1 MEKTYI
7 DILKPDDW
15 HVHLREGQIL
25 STVLPFTYNSF
36 ASALIMPNL
45 ENPVTNISLAETYY
59 SEICRRI
66 PRAKAQVPGP
76 SGAKQTVVAPLI

>member
-25 STVLPFTYNSF
+25 STVLPLPII
-36 ASALIMPNL
+36 ALPQHL
-45 ENPVTNISLAETYY
+45 
-59 SEICRRI
+59 
-66 PRAKAQVPGP
+66 
-76 SGAKQTVVAPLI
+76 

>member
-1 MEKTYI
+1 MYI

-36 ASALIMPNL
+36 ASALVMPNL
-45 ENPVTNISLAETYY
+45 ENPVTNISLAET
-59 SEICRRI
+59 
-66 PRAKAQVPGP
+66 
-76 SGAKQTVVAPLI
+76 